1 MQSLQ
6 SITRHSMHPMPFPAD
21 LTIIGADPQ
30 LLRELRAPETPER
43 TIRRPHQSSSAEHLT
58 GKSSK
63 FETTT
68 DGPQTTDQSV
78 HSQSTAIPSPAPIRM
93 AFETP
98 EQDLRHGVRY
108 ELTLPA
114 ICYPVSVSNEVDR
127 AARIT
132 AIVGNVSSS
141 GLMLVTDAAQPYPGL
156 DLVVGVERNQGQ
168 FEFCAGTVVA
178 SKRNSRGLIEIH
190 LQFGG
195 YMNELLL
202 SEMIFPVLDRTRM
215 QFGLPFSER
224 TLASLCK
231 LGAMAAETLDVVL
244 VCPHCQALPT
254 LRDGCSLCL
263 SSKVTTSKMIH
274 HFACANVDFLGKF
287 ETPDGLCCQK
297 CRTRNL
303 IIGSD
308 YEYLDGPQTCQD
320 CGKSHLE
327 TIPIGHCL
335 NCEHRFPL
343 ATAKRMEIV
352 GYRVNRLDTLA
363 LIDSA

>member
-1 MQSLQ
+1 
-6 SITRHSMHPMPFPAD
+6 MHPTPFPAD

-30 LLRELRAPETPER
+30 LLRELRAPETPAP
-43 TIRRPHQSSSAEHLT
+43 TTRRRHQSSSVEHSTAEC
-58 GKSSK
+58 SK

-68 DGPQTTDQSV
+68 DSPPTDQPA

-98 EQDLRHGVRY
+98 EQNLRHGVRY

-127 AARIT
+127 SASIT
-132 AIVGNVSSS
+132 AIVANVSSS

-168 FEFCAGTVVA
+168 FEFCAGTVLA

-231 LGAMAAETLDVVL
+231 LGAMAAETLDVVV

-263 SSKVTTSKMIH
+263 SSNVTTSKMIH
-274 HFACANVDFLGKF
+274 HFACANVDFLEKF
-287 ETPDGLCCQK
+287 ETPAGLCCQK

-308 YEYLDGPQTCQD
+308 YEYLEGPQTCQD

-327 TIPIGHCL
+327 TIQIGHCL